1 MPEPI
6 RSAHYAVV
14 AYVRNQ
20 VGHFVE
26 ELRRELHPDH
36 AHLAAHVTVLPPR
49 QLSGSEQE
57 AIQSLQERSAR
68 FPSFDVQL
76 GDVETFCPRT
86 PTVFVRVER
95 FGHRFRDL
103 HDELNSGPL
112 HCHEQWP
119 YMPHLTIVKM
129 PELSG
134 AEHALIT
141 SRERW
146 ANYSGN
152 KSAHIEELTFVR
164 EGENSQWIDLATVRL
179 GQFNSMKPGNTPTQ
193 STPTR

>member
-1 MPEPI
+1 MPEPL
-6 RSAHYAVV
+6 RPAHYAVV

-26 ELRRELHPDH
+26 DLRRELHPDH

-49 QLSGSEQE
+49 RLSGSEEE
-57 AIQSLQERSAR
+57 AIQSLQEHSAR

-76 GDVETFCPRT
+76 GDVETFCPTT

-95 FGHRFRDL
+95 FAHRFRDL
-103 HDELNSGPL
+103 HEELNTGPL
-112 HCHEQWP
+112 HCNEQWP

-134 AEHALIT
+134 AELALVK

-146 ANYSGN
+146 ANYSGK
-152 KSAHIEELTFVR
+152 KSAHIEELTFVK
-164 EGENSQWIDLATVRL
+164 ESENNQWIDLATIRL
-179 GQFNSMKPGNTPTQ
+179 GQFNGMKPGSAPTE
-193 STPTR
+193 STPSR